1 MELDQDLCYRA
12 FTARDPRF
20 DGRFF
25 TAVLSTGIYCRPVCP
40 ARRPAREN
48 VRFYPCAAAAESAG
62 FRPCLRCRPETAPGS
77 PAWLGTSATVT
88 RALRLIEE
96 GVLDRDG
103 VDGLAARLGVTDRWL
118 RRLFEEQLGASPL
131 AVART
136 RRVHFARRLL
146 DETTLPLEDVAQAS
160 GFGSAR
166 RLRDAIQA
174 TFHRAPAALRGR
186 RAAPVAGATMRLAA
200 RAPFDPAPLFRFL
213 ADRAVPGVEQ
223 VVDGAYRRA
232 AVIDG
237 DAGIVEVR
245 PAPGRDALDV
255 RWSGATT
262 RGLLALATRVARV
275 FDLHTDVAA
284 IGAQLSVDPELARR
298 WPDHGIRVPGA
309 WEPFEIVVRVVLG
322 QQVSVAAA
330 RTLAARLVARC
341 GTRLPD
347 AVADGAITHLF
358 PTPAQVAAA
367 SLDGLGITGV
377 RIAALKGVARAVAS
391 GTLELA
397 PGADLDATIA
407 RLVALPGIGPWTA
420 HAIAMRA
427 LGETDAFPAG
437 DLGVRKALA
446 VNGRMPTEREA
457 IARAERWRPWRAY
470 AVLALWSGPRTTD
483 AAPPT
488 PKSRTPRRVLT
499 RR

>member
-12 FTARDPRF
+12 FVARDRRF

-48 VRFYPCAAAAESAG
+48 VRFFACAAAAETAG

-77 PAWLGTSATVT
+77 AAWQGTSATVA

-118 RRLFEEQLGASPL
+118 RQLFEEQLGASPL

-136 RRVHFARRLL
+136 RRIHFARRLL

-186 RAAPVAGATMRLAA
+186 RAAPVAGATLRLAA
-200 RAPFDPAPLFRFL
+200 RAPFDPAPIFRFL
-213 ADRAVPGVEQ
+213 AARAIPGVEL
-223 VVDGAYRRA
+223 VSDGAYRRA
-232 AVIDG
+232 ARIDG
-237 DAGIVEVR
+237 DTGIVDVR
-245 PAPGRDALDV
+245 PVPGAEAVDV
-255 RWSGATT
+255 RWSAGST

-284 IGAQLSVDPELARR
+284 IGAQLRQDPALARR
-298 WPDHGIRVPGA
+298 WPAHGLRVPGA
-309 WEPFEIVVRVVLG
+309 WEPFEIVVRAVLG

-347 AVADGAITHLF
+347 GVADGAITYLF

-367 SLDGLGITGV
+367 SLDGLGITGA
-377 RIAALKGVARAVAS
+377 RIATIHGIARAIVD

-446 VNGRMPTEREA
+446 VNGRMPGEREA

-470 AVLALWSGPRTTD
+470 AVLALWSGDGDDTPTTTTKKQKTK
-483 AAPPT
+483 A
-488 PKSRTPRRVLT
+488 RR
-499 RR
+499 